1 MSKSMLLG
9 IVWALLVGFTAWY
22 VYKNF
27 RPGLLK

>member
-1 MSKSMLLG
+1 MNRTTILG
-9 IVWALLVGFTAWY
+9 IVWALLIALTAWY

>member
-1 MSKSMLLG
+1 MSKSKLLG
-9 IVWALLVGFTAWY
+9 IVWAVLIAFTAWY